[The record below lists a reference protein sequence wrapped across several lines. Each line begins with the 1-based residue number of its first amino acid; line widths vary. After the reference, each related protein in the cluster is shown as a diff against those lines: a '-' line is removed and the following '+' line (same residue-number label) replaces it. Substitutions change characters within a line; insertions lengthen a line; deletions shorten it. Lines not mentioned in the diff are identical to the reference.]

1 MDPTKQLQA
10 LLGDY
15 EAFFADIR
23 KRIAGTGI
31 DIHGYPISHV
41 AFRTASFAGYVGVR
55 DALRQ
60 FCSREVEN
68 TWNGRPINK
77 LLLDQPLAL
86 DDNFHVSLIELI
98 PPPHQR
104 EYPMGL
110 EHVGL
115 VVGESFGDFTESH
128 NELLTGQ
135 QDQGPYCQ
143 PVFITFGNNRTVKF
157 YRYGLKEVVEMEGR
171 TFAPRSSTPLT

>member
-1 MDPTKQLQA
+1 MAEKRLLRA

-15 EAFFADIR
+15 KAFFADLR
-23 KRIAGTGI
+23 QRIAGIGI
-31 DIHGYPISHV
+31 DVGGRLVSHI
-41 AFRTASFAGYVGVR
+41 AFRTASCEEYVEVR

-68 TWNGRPINK
+68 NWNGRLINK
-77 LLLDQPLAL
+77 LLLDEPLVL
-86 DDNFHVSLIELI
+86 DEEFQVSLIELI
-98 PPPHQR
+98 PPPHRR

-110 EHVGL
+110 EHVGI
-115 VVGESFGDFTESH
+115 VIGESFDAFTESYRDI
-128 NELLTGQ
+128 LTGR

-143 PVFITFGNNRTVKF
+143 PAYVTFSNNRTVKF

-171 TFAPRSSTPLT
+171 TFAAH